1 MTEEEFKQT
10 PQYKQLGAAPAEMG
24 TAEVV
29 GLFPIPVYIQ
39 QNAVNEEDVNSLRN
53 AELLPEHDFTANFGL
68 QSVNSKILDLPENNS
83 LREKIKYYVNDFANN
98 VLMLAG
104 EYELTQSWVSI
115 KKPYQMHYPHVHPN
129 SIISGVLYYDNIE
142 NPESIVFHKNIDATD
157 YVMRPAQDKMRDS
170 IYMHTEATVRVD
182 NYMLLLF
189 PSYLKHGVMTN
200 QSDVNRYSLAFNA
213 VPKYQLGLQNDLT
226 QLEMPGNFK

>member
-157 YVMRPAQDKMRDS
+157 YVMRPVVDRTKDT
-170 IYMHTEATVRVD
+170 IYQHSEVMIQVD

-200 QSDVNRYSLAFNA
+200 QSEVNRYSLAFNA